1 MSGTRQR
8 ITVGLLTTFFSLI
21 LIISSHNPLMHA
33 LFFVVILGLIWGC
46 WQEFE
51 NICKLKNFKIE
62 KTTALVL
69 SAFYMGGLAL
79 YPSVEK
85 AAFVPLVFL
94 FTSLFFL
101 FLKQFKQGSSPIST
115 IACTLLGLLYITFPI
130 ATLYQID
137 FLLPE
142 SGMWW
147 LLYLVIVVKL
157 SDTVAFFV
165 GSRVGKN
172 KLAPYI
178 SPKKTVEGA
187 IGGLFGSVIGSLSF
201 HIFSPLPIGFW
212 ESIILGLVLG
222 LLAALGDLSESLLK
236 REVAI
241 KDSSHLPGLGGLL
254 DIFDSLLFP
263 TPFLL
268 FYLLL

>member
-8 ITVGLLTTFFSLI
+8 IVVGLSTTFAALF
-21 LIISSHNPLMHA
+21 LIIGSHYPIIHA
-33 LFFVVILGLIWGC
+33 LFFAVISCMIWGC
-46 WQEFE
+46 WEEFE
-51 NICKLKNFKIE
+51 KICNLKSF
-62 KTTALVL
+62 T
-69 SAFYMGGLAL
+69 
-79 YPSVEK
+79 VEK
-85 AAFVPLVFL
+85 KIAVGLSLLYMASLTLFPGIQRAALLPIVFL
-94 FTSLFFL
+94 FTSLFVL
-101 FLKQFKQGSSPIST
+101 FLSQFRKGSAPIST
-115 IACTLLGLLYITFPI
+115 VSTTVLGLLYITFPI

-137 FLLPE
+137 YLFPE
-142 SGMWW
+142 VGMWW

-157 SDTVAFFV
+157 SDTLAFFIGSKV
-165 GSRVGKN
+165 GRT

-187 IGGLFGSVIGSLSF
+187 IGGLFGSVIGSLCF

-222 LLAALGDLSESLLK
+222 VLAELGDLSESLLK

-254 DIFDSLLFP
+254 DLFDSLLFP

-268 FYLLL
+268 FYLLI